1 MTNLNNKIEA
11 IDTTINS
18 LLNGQKFFID
28 YFQRE
33 YRWENK
39 EMVQLIEDLTYT
51 FLKAYKPGDEREE
64 VENYQNYY
72 LGPIVLSQNNRGKL
86 SIIDGQQRITS
97 IILFLIFL
105 NHLQKNSDSKVSID
119 ELIYAEKFGKKSFTL
134 SEETRDECLDALYN
148 HEEYIL
154 KDNDDET
161 VKNMVERYLDI
172 PNAFPEEINTEKLPY
187 FIDWL
192 IEKVVIVKITAH
204 SDENAYTIFET
215 MNDRG
220 LNLTPTEMLKG
231 YVLSKIKDKDKRIK
245 LNDIWKKEIRKL
257 NEYKKNED
265 IPFFQAWF
273 RSKYAESIREGKAGS
288 EDKDYELIGSR
299 LHQWFKDNHEP
310 KFNIKTPDDFYNF
323 FNEKFPFYVK
333 VYLMMKEKMLVFD
346 EEIPHLSYINNWGIA
361 DSLQDPL
368 LLSSLNY
375 GEHNELICKKLDYV
389 AHFIETFTVRRS
401 LNFRRFSHASI
412 KYTMFKRTLLIRDN
426 DLDILRSNLKK
437 EIYGIEESWEG
448 IHKFR
453 LHGQNKRFVKHL
465 LSRISSFVDNGLGDK
480 DKNYLSYFSPK
491 GKQYEIEHIWANKFE
506 EHKDEFNQIDTFQ
519 AWRNSIG
526 ALLLLRSGTNQ
537 SYKDSSY
544 EIKVQHYIKTNNY
557 AKSLN
562 ELFYKNNPNAQDF
575 IDKYGFKSHPHF
587 KIEDIEDREE
597 LVKKICENIWNTEY
611 FDK

>member
-1 MTNLNNKIEA
+1 MSNLENKIEA
-11 IDTTINS
+11 IDTNINS
-18 LLNGQKFFID
+18 LLKGQKFFID

-39 EMVQLIEDLTYT
+39 QMVQLIEDLTYT
-51 FLKAYKPGDEREE
+51 FLKAYSDDDEREE
-64 VENYQNYY
+64 VDNYQNYY
-72 LGPIVLSQNNRGKL
+72 LGPIVLSQNKGKL

-97 IILFLIFL
+97 IILFLIRL

-134 SEETRDECLDALYN
+134 SDEARDECLKSLYN
-148 HEEYIL
+148 NGEYTL
-154 KDNDDET
+154 KDSDDET
-161 VKNMVERYLDI
+161 VKNMVERYFDI
-172 PNAFPEEINTEKLPY
+172 LNAFPEEITAEKLPY

-245 LNDIWKKEIRKL
+245 LNDLWKTHIRML
-257 NEYKKNED
+257 NDYKKNED

-273 RSKYAESIREGKAGS
+273 RGKYANSIREGKAGS

-299 LHQWFKDNHEP
+299 LHQWFKDNHET

-323 FNEKFPFYVK
+323 FNDRFPFFVN
-333 VYLMMKEKMLVFD
+333 VYLMMKERMLVFD
-346 EEIPHLSYINNWGIA
+346 EEIPNLSYINNWGIA

-368 LLSSLNY
+368 LLSSIDNKDD
-375 GEHNELICKKLDYV
+375 NELIYKKLDYV

-401 LNFRRFSHASI
+401 VNFRRFSHASI
-412 KYTMFKRTLLIRDN
+412 KYTMFRRTLLIRNN
-426 DLDILRSNLKK
+426 DLGTLTSNLKE
-437 EIYGIEESWEG
+437 EINDMEENWDR
-448 IHKFR
+448 IDKFR

-465 LSRISSFVDNGLGDK
+465 LSRISSFVDNGLGNK
-480 DKNYLSYFSPK
+480 DKNYLSYFNPK
-491 GKQYEIEHIWANKFE
+491 GKPYEIEHIWADKFE
-506 EHKDEFNQIDTFQ
+506 EHKDEFDQTDTFQ
-519 AWRNSIG
+519 EWRNSIG
-526 ALLLLRSGTNQ
+526 ALLLLRHGTNQ
-537 SYKDSSY
+537 SYKDASY
-544 EIKVQHYIKTNNY
+544 EIKLQHYIKTNNF

-562 ELFYKNNPNAQDF
+562 ELFYKNNPNAKEF
-575 IDKYGFKSHPHF
+575 IDKFGFKAHTHF
-587 KIEDIEDREE
+587 KKVDIKDREE
-597 LVKKICENIWNTEY
+597 LVKRICEDIWNTNY
-611 FDK
+611 FDN

>member
-1 MTNLNNKIEA
+1 MSNHENKIQA
-11 IDTTINS
+11 IDTNINS
-18 LLNGQKFFID
+18 LLKGQKFFID

-39 EMVQLIEDLTYT
+39 QMVQLIEDLTYT
-51 FLKAYKPGDEREE
+51 FLKAYTDGDEREE

-72 LGPIVLSQNNRGKL
+72 LGPIVLSKEKGKL

-97 IILFLIFL
+97 IILFLIYL
-105 NHLQKNSDSKVSID
+105 NHLQGNSDFNVSID
-119 ELIYAEKFGKKSFTL
+119 ELIYAERFGKKSFTL
-134 SEETRDECLDALYN
+134 SDEARDECLDALYN
-148 HEEYIL
+148 TGMYKL
-154 KDNDDET
+154 KDIDDET
-161 VKNMVERYLDI
+161 VKNMFERYLDI
-172 PNAFPEEINTEKLPY
+172 PNAFPEEISNEKLPY

-245 LNDIWKKEIRKL
+245 LNDLWKNQIRML
-257 NEYKKNED
+257 NDYKKNED

-273 RSKYAESIREGKAGS
+273 RGKYAESIREGKAGS

-299 LHQWFKDNHEP
+299 LHQWFKDNHEN

-323 FNEKFPFYVK
+323 FNDRFPFFVK
-333 VYLMMKEKMLVFD
+333 VYLMMKERMLVFD

-368 LLSSLNY
+368 MLSSIDY
-375 GEHNELICKKLDYV
+375 RDDNEIIYKKLDYV
-389 AHFIETFTVRRS
+389 AYFIETFTVRRS

-412 KYTMFKRTLLIRDN
+412 KYTMFRRTLLIRDN
-426 DLDILRSNLKK
+426 DLDMLKSNLKK
-437 EIYGIEESWEG
+437 EINDMEENWDGIY
-448 IHKFR
+448 KFR

-491 GKQYEIEHIWANKFE
+491 GKQYEIEHIWADKFE
-506 EHKDEFNQIDTFQ
+506 EHNDEFDQIDTFQ
-519 AWRNSIG
+519 EWRNKIG

-537 SYKDSSY
+537 SYKDASY
-544 EIKVQHYIKTNNY
+544 EIKLPHYIKTNNF

-562 ELFYKNNPNAQDF
+562 ELFYKNNPNANEF
-575 IDKYGFKSHPHF
+575 IAKFGFKSHPHF
-587 KIEDIEDREE
+587 KKEDIKDREE
-597 LVKKICENIWNTEY
+597 LVKRICEDIWNTEY

>member
-1 MTNLNNKIEA
+1 MSNLENKIEA
-11 IDTTINS
+11 IDTNINS
-18 LLNGQKFFID
+18 LLKGQKFFID

-39 EMVQLIEDLTYT
+39 QMVQLIEDLTYT
-51 FLKAYKPGDEREE
+51 FLKAYTDGDEREE

-72 LGPIVLSQNNRGKL
+72 LGPIVLSQNKGKL

-97 IILFLIFL
+97 IILFLIYL
-105 NHLQKNSDSKVSID
+105 NHLQGNSDCAVSID

-134 SEETRDECLDALYN
+134 SDDARDECLKSLYN
-148 HEEYIL
+148 KGEYKL
-154 KDNDDET
+154 KEIDDET

-172 PNAFPEEINTEKLPY
+172 PNAFPEEISNEKLPY

-192 IEKVVIVKITAH
+192 IEKVVIVKIKAH

-231 YVLSKIKDKDKRIK
+231 YVLSKIKDKDKRIQLNDLWKTQIMK
-245 LNDIWKKEIRKL
+245 LND
-257 NEYKKNED
+257 YKKNED

-273 RSKYAESIREGKAGS
+273 RGKYAESIREGKAGS

-299 LHQWFKDNHEP
+299 LHQWFKDNHET

-323 FNEKFPFYVK
+323 FNEKFPFFVN
-333 VYLMMKEKMLVFD
+333 VYLMMKEGMIVFD
-346 EEIPHLSYINNWGIA
+346 EKIPHLSYINNWGIA

-368 LLSSLNY
+368 LLSSIDY
-375 GEHNELICKKLDYV
+375 RDDNEIIFKKLDYV
-389 AHFIETFTVRRS
+389 GHFIETFTVRRS

-412 KYTMFKRTLLIRDN
+412 KYTMFRRTLLIRDN
-426 DLDILRSNLKK
+426 DLDILKSNLII
-437 EIYGIEESWEG
+437 EINDIEENWDG
-448 IHKFR
+448 IYRFR

-465 LSRISSFVDNGLGDK
+465 LSRISSFVDNGLGDE

-491 GKQYEIEHIWANKFE
+491 GKQYEIEHIWADKFE
-506 EHKDEFNQIDTFQ
+506 EHKDEFDQIDTFQ
-519 AWRNSIG
+519 EWRNKIG

-544 EIKVQHYIKTNNY
+544 EIKIQHYIKTNNF

-562 ELFYKNNPNAQDF
+562 ELFYKNNPNANEF
-575 IDKYGFKSHPHF
+575 IGKFGFKSHPHF
-587 KIEDIEDREE
+587 KIEDIKDREE
-597 LVKKICENIWNTEY
+597 LVKRICEDIWNTEY

>member
-1 MTNLNNKIEA
+1 MLNLENKIEA
-11 IDTTINS
+11 KDTNINS
-18 LLNGQKFFID
+18 LLKGQKFFID

-33 YRWENK
+33 YRWGNK
-39 EMVQLIEDLTYT
+39 QMVQLIEDLTYT
-51 FLKAYKPGDEREE
+51 FLKAYTDGDEREE

-72 LGPIVLSQNNRGKL
+72 LGPIVLSQNRGKL

-134 SEETRDECLDALYN
+134 SDEARDECLDALYN
-148 HEEYIL
+148 NGVYTL
-154 KDNDDET
+154 KDSDDET
-161 VKNMVERYLDI
+161 VKNMVERYFDSH
-172 PNAFPEEINTEKLPY
+172 NAFPEEINIEKLPY

-192 IEKVVIVKITAH
+192 TEKVVIVKITTH

-245 LNDIWKKEIRKL
+245 LNDLWKKQIRML
-257 NEYKKNED
+257 NDYKKNED

-273 RSKYAESIREGKAGS
+273 RGKYADSIREGKVGS
-288 EDKDYELIGSR
+288 VDRDYELIGSR
-299 LHQWFKDNHEP
+299 LHQWFKDNHET

-323 FNEKFPFYVK
+323 FNDRFPFFVK
-333 VYLMMKEKMLVFD
+333 VYLMMKERMLVFD

-368 LLSSLNY
+368 LLSSIDY
-375 GEHNELICKKLDYV
+375 RDDNEIIYKKLDYV

-412 KYTMFKRTLLIRDN
+412 KYTMFRRTLLIRDN
-426 DLDILRSNLKK
+426 DLDMLKSNLKE
-437 EIYGIEESWEG
+437 EINGIEENWDG
-448 IHKFR
+448 IYRFR

-480 DKNYLSYFSPK
+480 DKNYLSYFRPK
-491 GKQYEIEHIWANKFE
+491 GKQYEIEHIWADKFE
-506 EHKDEFNQIDTFQ
+506 EHNDEFDQIDTFQ
-519 AWRNSIG
+519 EWRNKIG

-537 SYKDSSY
+537 SYKDASY
-544 EIKVQHYIKTNNY
+544 EIKLPHYIKTNNF

-562 ELFYKNNPNAQDF
+562 ELFYKNNPNANEF
-575 IDKYGFKSHPHF
+575 IAKFGFKSHPHF
-587 KIEDIEDREE
+587 KKEDIQDREE
-597 LVKKICENIWNTEY
+597 LVKRICEDIWDTQY